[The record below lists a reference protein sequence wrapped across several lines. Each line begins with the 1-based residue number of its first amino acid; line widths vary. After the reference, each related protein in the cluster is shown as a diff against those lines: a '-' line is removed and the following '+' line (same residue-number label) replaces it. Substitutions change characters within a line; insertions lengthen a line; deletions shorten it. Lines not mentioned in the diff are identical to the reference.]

1 MRPVEMKTG
10 ATVSG
15 AMHLGFLALALF
27 GMDFFG
33 LRDPAPLA
41 VTEVELIDGVDF
53 EARLSTAPVVPN
65 QGPAE
70 LAPQASS
77 DVEPID
83 LAVPDVTIDV
93 PEMPI
98 LAETEAP
105 PDERPD
111 FADLLI
117 PPPPTVVP
125 TEAPRPSI
133 ALIPSPDSLPRQ
145 AAEPE
150 SPPATEPLLA
160 LAAAP
165 TPEPAPRPALPLESD
180 PITVEPS
187 AAEAPR
193 PSIALIPSPGSLPRQ
208 GAEPESPPAP
218 EPLLSLAAAPA
229 PEPAPRA
236 APLLEPDPITVE
248 PAAAEAPRP
257 AIAPIPPPDSLPHQ
271 AAEPESPPATE
282 PLQPLAAALPPEPK
296 PDEPRHELEPEPEPV
311 APVQPNTPI
320 SEAPQEARLPVAKPA
335 KLAAAARA
343 SSAPKPVAATPKPAE
358 EPKPAEPAGGSTSQ
372 FANAVTMGEKDA
384 LRLGIK
390 KYFVYNG
397 NRSDRSLR
405 VTIRIRLG
413 RNAKIIG
420 QPELLEASGGDEAT
434 RQVLFRA
441 GSRALRKAQNAGE
454 FNKLPPAK
462 YDGWKLIHVT
472 FTPEEI
478 GFST

>member
-10 ATVSG
+10 ATISG

-27 GMDFFG
+27 GTDFFTD
-33 LRDPAPLA
+33 RDSAALA
-41 VTEVELIDGVDF
+41 VTEVELIDGADF

-83 LAVPDVTIDV
+83 LSIPDVTIEV

-105 PDERPD
+105 TDERPD

-150 SPPATEPLLA
+150 SPPATEPLQP

-165 TPEPAPRPALPLESD
+165 TPEPAPK
-180 PITVEPS
+180 
-187 AAEAPR
+187 
-193 PSIALIPSPGSLPRQ
+193 
-208 GAEPESPPAP
+208 PAP
-218 EPLLSLAAAPA
+218 P
-229 PEPAPRA
+229 
-236 APLLEPDPITVE
+236 
-248 PAAAEAPRP
+248 
-257 AIAPIPPPDSLPHQ
+257 
-271 AAEPESPPATE
+271 
-282 PLQPLAAALPPEPK
+282 
-296 PDEPRHELEPEPEPV
+296 PEPEPV
-311 APVQPNTPI
+311 AAETPEPEPDEPRQEPEPEAVAEADQDAPVAN
-320 SEAPQEARLPVAKPA
+320 APQEARLPVAKPA
-335 KLAAAARA
+335 EQVAAAPA
-343 SSAPKPVAATPKPAE
+343 SSEPKPVAAAPQPAE
-358 EPKPAEPAGGSTSQ
+358 EPEPAEPAGGSTSQ
-372 FANAVTMGEKDA
+372 FASTVTPGEKDA

-390 KYFVYNG
+390 DHFTYAG
-397 NRSDRSLR
+397 NRSDRSLQ
-405 VTIRIRLG
+405 VTIEIRLG
-413 RNAKIIG
+413 RDAKIIG
-420 QPELLEASGGDEAT
+420 KPKLLKASGGDEAIQ
-434 RQVLFRA
+434 QVLFRA
-441 GSRALRKAQNAGE
+441 GSRALLKAQNAGE